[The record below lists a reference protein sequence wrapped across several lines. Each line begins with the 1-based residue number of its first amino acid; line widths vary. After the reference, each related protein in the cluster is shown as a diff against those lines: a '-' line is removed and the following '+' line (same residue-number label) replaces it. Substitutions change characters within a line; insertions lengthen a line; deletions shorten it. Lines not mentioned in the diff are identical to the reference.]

1 MSKKNEDQSNQPKLV
16 KIQTSMNPI
25 EVGTIPMSLLKQR
38 RTNFR
43 KMTKQQRAALKLS
56 MDTAGMQSFIQVVRN
71 DDGTFSIVDGHH
83 RRDELLERGA
93 TDIPVV
99 VLPENLDEKAADT
112 LMLTFN
118 VSADLDDTEFAKLLD
133 DMLQKGIAKEQVA
146 TAAVISTDM
155 LDQLQ
160 NALNEMEVPDAP
172 LDELPN
178 EVKGAN
184 ATKAKKAPKIKIVH
198 LWPSDPESNM
208 ANVLCATH
216 ADTVINREVVGALKE
231 AGYDLEEIEPVW
243 FDGPDDMLEKLSESN

>member
-1 MSKKNEDQSNQPKLV
+1 M
-16 KIQTSMNPI
+16 
-25 EVGTIPMSLLKQR
+25 
-38 RTNFR
+38 
-43 KMTKQQRAALKLS
+43 
-56 MDTAGMQSFIQVVRN
+56 
-71 DDGTFSIVDGHH
+71 
-83 RRDELLERGA
+83 
-93 TDIPVV
+93 
-99 VLPENLDEKAADT
+99 
-112 LMLTFN
+112 
-118 VSADLDDTEFAKLLD
+118 
-133 DMLQKGIAKEQVA
+133 A

-178 EVKGAN
+178 EVKGTSSA
-184 ATKAKKAPKIKIVH
+184 KAKKAPKIKIVH
-198 LWPSDPESNM
+198 LWPSDPESGM